1 MRPVT
6 TTTTVPLLVIVSTLI
21 AAGGCRPDFAP
32 YNRLT
37 GLRVLAIQSDP
48 PTPNTGET
56 ATLSALVFAPVEDPT
71 LTVDPTLTYEWS
83 WCPYAG
89 TADQGYPCLI
99 TEDQVAMVATQLG
112 QVTPVA
118 PFNLGTA
125 ATATLP
131 NSIDRPVLQALCAGG
146 PGAPAKP
153 NCTGGFPIQVRLM
166 VRTDKDMVDTVY
178 TTRWRFDDETA
189 ANALPIIDAV
199 NAVIGDTPQAID
211 DQAAVT
217 LPRNVATQ
225 LRAVVAMEQAES
237 FVGVDENGQ
246 VVPQVER
253 LFLTWF
259 VEAGGTDDS
268 RTSYIAGSTD
278 FADLLKNTWSPP
290 LVKDYKKDKAHL
302 SVVIHDS
309 RGGISWRTGIVQ
321 LEPSP

>member
-1 MRPVT
+1 MRRVT
-6 TTTTVPLLVIVSTLI
+6 TTTTVPLLVIASALI

-32 YNRLT
+32 YNRVT
-37 GLRVLAIQSDP
+37 SLRVLAVQSDP

-56 ATLSALVFAPVEDPT
+56 ATLSALVFAPVD
-71 LTVDPTLTYEWS
+71 DPTLTYEWS

-99 TEDQVAMVATQLG
+99 SEDQVTMVATQLG

-131 NSIDRPVLQALCAGG
+131 NSIDRAVLQALCGG
-146 PGAPAKP
+146 VPGAPAKP
-153 NCTGGFPIQVRLM
+153 NCTGGFPIQVRLI
-166 VRTDKDMVDTVY
+166 VRTATDTVDTVY
-178 TTRWRFDDETA
+178 TTRWRFDDMTA
-189 ANALPIIDAV
+189 ANAIPTIDV
-199 NAVIGDTPQAID
+199 INATISGAPQAID
-211 DQAAVT
+211 DQATVT

-225 LRAVVAMEQAES
+225 LDAVIALEQAEM
-237 FVGVDENGQ
+237 FVGVDEDGQ
-246 VVPQVER
+246 VAPQVER

-259 VEAGGTDDS
+259 VEAGGTDHS
-268 RTSYIAGSTD
+268 RTSYIAGNTD

-290 LVKDYKKDKAHL
+290 LLKDYDKSTARL
-302 SVVIHDS
+302 FVVIHDS
-309 RGGISWRTGIVQ
+309 RGGISWRNGIVQ